1 MGYSARYHMASLA
14 AVFLALAI
22 GILIGSEFGDEIV
35 SDTRANLESS
45 LTGNLEDAQDRAD
58 DLERDLEL
66 SDAFAEGIY
75 PTLVGDR
82 LAERS
87 IGILALGDISDD
99 LADDIEAALE
109 PTGGSLL
116 AVGVIREPP
125 DLSELAIDLEGTRFS
140 NIEEDS
146 DTEENLDSVQAL
158 GTGVGRQL
166 AIGGD
171 LLDVVQPDLFSS
183 ASGTFGDLDG
193 VIVVRDQPS
202 DLDDE
207 DETVTNRLEAGLI
220 DGLQATG
227 ATVVGV
233 ETSGV
238 DDSSV
243 PFFQNSGIASVD
255 DLDLVAGRVAMVFSL
270 LGARGSFGVKETADR
285 LLPDLLAPV
294 IPRRPGPGSPPPPR
308 PDQVPPGTPNVGQQQ
323 PAGD

>member
-35 SDTRANLESS
+35 SDTRENLENS

-58 DLERDLEL
+58 DLSRDLEL
-66 SDAFAEGIY
+66 SEDFGERVY

-82 LAERS
+82 LADRR
-87 IGILALGDISDD
+87 IGVLALGDISDK
-99 LADDIEAALE
+99 LAAEIEASLE
-109 PTGGSLL
+109 ATGASVV

-125 DLSELAIDLEGTRFS
+125 DLSALAIDLDETRFADV
-140 NIEEDS
+140 ED
-146 DTEENLDSVQAL
+146 NLDTVQAL
-158 GTGVGRQL
+158 GTGVGRQIV
-166 AIGGD
+166 IGGT
-171 LLDVVQPDLFSS
+171 LLDYVQPELFSR
-183 ASGTFGDLDG
+183 ASGTFGELDG

-202 DLDDE
+202 DMDE
-207 DETVTNRLEAGLI
+207 DEQTVVNRLESGLI

-233 ETSGV
+233 ETTGV

-243 PFFQNSGIASVD
+243 PFFQDAGIASVD

-294 IPRRPGPGSPPPPR
+294 IPRRLGPGSPPRPR
-308 PDQVPPGTPNVGQQQ
+308 PGEVPPGTPNVGQQQ
-323 PAGD
+323 PAGR

>member
-35 SDTRANLESS
+35 SDTRDNLESS
-45 LTGNLEDAQDRAD
+45 LTGNLEDAQERAD
-58 DLERDLEL
+58 DLARDLEL
-66 SDAFAEGIY
+66 SEAFGERVY

-87 IGILALGDISDD
+87 IGILALGDISNDV
-99 LADDIEAALE
+99 ATEIEGALE
-109 PTGGSLL
+109 PTGGSLI

-125 DLSELAIDLEGTRFS
+125 DLSELAIDLDETRFS
-140 NIEEDS
+140 DIED
-146 DTEENLDSVQAL
+146 NLDTVQAL
-158 GTGVGRQL
+158 GTGMGRQL

-171 LLDVVQPDLFSS
+171 LLDVVQPNLFSR

-202 DLDDE
+202 DLEGE
-207 DETVTNRLEAGLI
+207 DAASTNRLEAGLI

-227 ATVVGV
+227 AAVVGV
-233 ETSGV
+233 ETTGV

-243 PFFQNSGIASVD
+243 PFFQSAGIANVD

-294 IPRRPGPGSPPPPR
+294 IPRRPGPGSPPPPS
-308 PDQVPPGTPNVGQQQ
+308 PDQVPPGTPNIGQRQ
-323 PAGD
+323 PAGR

>member
-1 MGYSARYHMASLA
+1 MGYSSRYHIASLA

-45 LTGNLEDAQDRAD
+45 LTDNLEEAQDRAD
-58 DLERDLEL
+58 DLARDLEL
-66 SDAFAEGIY
+66 SDAFAERVY
-75 PTLVGDR
+75 PTLVGER
-82 LAERS
+82 LADRS
-87 IGILALGDISDD
+87 IGILALGDISAD
-99 LADDIEAALE
+99 LAAEIETAIE
-109 PTGGSLL
+109 PTGGSLI

-125 DLSELAIDLEGTRFS
+125 DLSELAIDLEDTRFA
-140 NIEEDS
+140 DL
-146 DTEENLDSVQAL
+146 EENLDSVQAL

-166 AIGGD
+166 AIGGT
-171 LLDVVQPDLFSS
+171 LLDVVQPDLFSR

-193 VIVVRDQPS
+193 IIVVRDQPG

-207 DETVTNRLEAGLI
+207 EAAATNRLEAGLI

-233 ETSGV
+233 ETSGE
-238 DDSSV
+238 DDSSI
-243 PFFQNSGIASVD
+243 PFFQNSGIANVD

-270 LGARGSFGVKETADR
+270 LGARGSFGVNETADR

-294 IPRRPGPGSPPPPR
+294 VPRRPGPGSPPPPR

>member
-1 MGYSARYHMASLA
+1 MGYSARYHLASLA

-35 SDTRANLESS
+35 SDTRANLENS
-45 LTGNLEDAQDRAD
+45 LTDNLEEAQDRAD
-58 DLERDLEL
+58 DLRRDLEL

-87 IGILALGDISDD
+87 IGVLALGDISED
-99 LADDIEAALE
+99 LAAEIENALE
-109 PTGGSLL
+109 PTGGSLI

-125 DLSELAIDLEGTRFS
+125 DLSELAIDLEDTRFS
-140 NIEEDS
+140 DV
-146 DTEENLDSVQAL
+146 DENLDTVQAL
-158 GTGVGRQL
+158 GTGVGRRL
-166 AIGGD
+166 AIGGT

-183 ASGTFGDLDG
+183 TSGTFGALDG
-193 VIVVRDQPS
+193 VIVVRDQPG

-207 DETVTNRLEAGLI
+207 DAAATNRLEAGLI

-233 ETSGV
+233 ETSGD

-243 PFFQNSGIASVD
+243 PFFQSAGIANVD

-270 LGARGSFGVKETADR
+270 LGARGSFGVNETADR

-308 PDQVPPGTPNVGQQQ
+308 ADQAPPGTPNVAPQQ
-323 PAGD
+323 PAGR

>member
-35 SDTRANLESS
+35 SDTRDNLESS

-58 DLERDLEL
+58 DLSRDLEL
-66 SDAFAEGIY
+66 SDAFGERVY

-82 LAERS
+82 LADRS
-87 IGILALGDISDD
+87 IGILALGDISGD
-99 LADDIEAALE
+99 LAAEIEGALE
-109 PTGGSLL
+109 PTGGSLI

-125 DLSELAIDLEGTRFS
+125 DLSELAIDLEDTRFS
-140 NIEEDS
+140 DL
-146 DTEENLDSVQAL
+146 EENLDSVQAL

-166 AIGGD
+166 AIGGT
-171 LLDVVQPDLFSS
+171 LLDVVQADLFSR

-202 DLDDE
+202 DLEDE
-207 DETVTNRLEAGLI
+207 DETATNRLEAGLI

-243 PFFQNSGIASVD
+243 PFFQNSGIANVD

-294 IPRRPGPGSPPPPR
+294 IPRQPGPGSPPPPR

>member
-1 MGYSARYHMASLA
+1 MGYSSRYHIASLA

-35 SDTRANLESS
+35 SDTRDNLESS
-45 LTGNLEDAQDRAD
+45 LTDNLEEAQDRAD
-58 DLERDLEL
+58 DLSRDLKL
-66 SDAFAEGIY
+66 SDAFGEGVY

-82 LAERS
+82 LANRS
-87 IGILALGDISDD
+87 IGILALGDISED
-99 LADDIEAALE
+99 LAAEIENALG
-109 PTGGSLL
+109 PTGGSLI
-116 AVGVIREPP
+116 AVGVVREPP
-125 DLSELAIDLEGTRFS
+125 DLSELAIDLEDTRFPTRR
-140 NIEEDS
+140 EPRQ
-146 DTEENLDSVQAL
+146 VQAL

-166 AIGGD
+166 TIGGT

-193 VIVVRDQPS
+193 VIVVRDQPA

-207 DETVTNRLEAGLI
+207 DLAATNRLETGLI

-233 ETSGV
+233 ETSGE
-238 DDSSV
+238 DDSSI
-243 PFFQNSGIASVD
+243 PFFQSSGIANVD

-285 LLPDLLAPV
+285 CCPTCS
-294 IPRRPGPGSPPPPR
+294 PR
-308 PDQVPPGTPNVGQQQ
+308 
-323 PAGD
+323 

>member
-1 MGYSARYHMASLA
+1 MGYSSRYHMASLA

-35 SDTRANLESS
+35 SDTRTNLVSN

-58 DLERDLEL
+58 DLARDLEL
-66 SDAFAEGIY
+66 SDAFAEQVY
-75 PTLVGDR
+75 PTLVGER
-82 LAERS
+82 LEDRS
-87 IGILALGDISDD
+87 IGIVALGDISDEM
-99 LADDIEAALE
+99 AAEIENALE
-109 PTGGSLL
+109 PTGGSLI

-125 DLSELAIDLEGTRFS
+125 DISELANDLEDTRFAD
-140 NIEEDS
+140 IEEDS
-146 DTEENLDSVQAL
+146 DAEENLDSIQAL
-158 GTGVGRQL
+158 GTGIGRQL
-166 AIGGD
+166 VIGGT
-171 LLDVVQPDLFSS
+171 LLDVVQPGLFSG

-202 DLDDE
+202 DLDD
-207 DETVTNRLEAGLI
+207 DDAAITNRLEAGLI

-233 ETSGV
+233 ETSGEG
-238 DDSSV
+238 DSSV
-243 PFFQNSGIASVD
+243 PFFQNSGIANVD
-255 DLDLVAGRVAMVFSL
+255 DLDLVAGRVAMVFGL
-270 LGARGSFGVKETADR
+270 LGARGSFGVNETADR

-294 IPRRPGPGSPPPPR
+294 IPARPGPGSPPPPR

>member
-1 MGYSARYHMASLA
+1 MGYSSRYHIASLA

-35 SDTRANLESS
+35 SDTRANLENS
-45 LTGNLEDAQDRAD
+45 LTDNLEEAQDRAD
-58 DLERDLEL
+58 DLARDLEQ
-66 SDAFAEGIY
+66 SDAFAERVY

-82 LAERS
+82 LADRS
-87 IGILALGDISDD
+87 IGILALGDISGD
-99 LADDIEAALE
+99 LAAEIENALV
-109 PTGGSLL
+109 PTGGSLI

-125 DLSELAIDLEGTRFS
+125 DLSELALDLEDTRFA
-140 NIEEDS
+140 DV
-146 DTEENLDSVQAL
+146 DENLDTVQAL

-166 AIGGD
+166 VIGGT
-171 LLDVVQPDLFSS
+171 LLDVVQPDLFSR

-193 VIVVRDQPS
+193 VIVVRDQPG

-207 DETVTNRLEAGLI
+207 ELAATNRLETGLI

-233 ETSGV
+233 ETSGE
-238 DDSSV
+238 DDSSI
-243 PFFQNSGIASVD
+243 PFFQSSGIANVD

-270 LGARGSFGVKETADR
+270 LGARGSFGVNETADR

-294 IPRRPGPGSPPPPR
+294 IPVRPGPGSPPPPR

-323 PAGD
+323 PAGR

>member
-1 MGYSARYHMASLA
+1 MGYSSRYHIASLA

-35 SDTRANLESS
+35 SDTRANLENS

-58 DLERDLEL
+58 DLARDLKL
-66 SDAFAEGIY
+66 SDAFAEGVY

-82 LAERS
+82 LADRS
-87 IGILALGDISDD
+87 IGILALGDVSED
-99 LADDIEAALE
+99 LAAEIENALG
-109 PTGGSLL
+109 PTGGSLI
-116 AVGVIREPP
+116 AVGVVREPP
-125 DLSELAIDLEGTRFS
+125 DLSELAIDLDGTRFAD
-140 NIEEDS
+140 ID
-146 DTEENLDSVQAL
+146 ENLDTVQAL

-166 AIGGD
+166 AIGGT

-193 VIVVRDQPS
+193 VIVVRDQPG

-207 DETVTNRLEAGLI
+207 DLAATNRLETGLI

-233 ETSGV
+233 ETSGE
-238 DDSSV
+238 DDSSI
-243 PFFQNSGIASVD
+243 PFFQSSGIANVD

-270 LGARGSFGVKETADR
+270 LGARGSFGVNETADR

-294 IPRRPGPGSPPPPR
+294 IPRRPGPGAPPPPR
-308 PDQVPPGTPNVGQQQ
+308 PDQVPPGTPNVGDQR
-323 PAGD
+323 PAER

>member
-35 SDTRANLESS
+35 SDTRTNLENS

-58 DLERDLEL
+58 DLSRDLEL
-66 SDAFAEGIY
+66 SEAFGERVY

-82 LAERS
+82 LADRS
-87 IGILALGDISDD
+87 IGILALGDISSG
-99 LADDIEAALE
+99 LADEIESALE
-109 PTGGSLL
+109 PTGGSLI

-125 DLSELAIDLEGTRFS
+125 DLSELAIDLEDTRFS
-140 NIEEDS
+140 DIEENI
-146 DTEENLDSVQAL
+146 DTLQAL

-166 AIGGD
+166 AIGGT
-171 LLDVVQPDLFSS
+171 LLDVVQADLFSR

-207 DETVTNRLEAGLI
+207 ESAATNRLEAGLI

-233 ETSGV
+233 ETSTE

-243 PFFQNSGIASVD
+243 PFFQNSGIANVD